1 MSSEPDAEFT
11 AAQPPSHVG
20 GAEPPRPA
28 LTGRRSVTLEDGR
41 YLIYYTFE
49 ESEPARSTQ

>member
-1 MSSEPDAEFT
+1 MSSEPEAEFT
-11 AAQPPSHVG
+11 AAQPPSQVG